1 MWRILALT
9 LLLGCRG
16 DAEQCRRACRNFGNL
31 VEGRAAE
38 AEIGVAPADQR
49 DALRKTEKEAF
60 DHRVDICVNECVS
73 ANDRDA
79 IDCLI
84 AAKTGAQAH
93 KCTK

>member
-1 MWRILALT
+1 MCRVLALL

-16 DAEQCRRACRNFGNL
+16 DAEQCRRACRNFAHL

-38 AEIGVAPADQR
+38 AEIAAAPSEKR
-49 DALRKTEKEAF
+49 DALRNTEKEAL
-60 DHRVDICVNECVS
+60 DHRVDVCVDECVR

-84 AAKTGAQAH
+84 GAKTAAQAH
-93 KCTK
+93 ACTK